1 VKFDPARRGRPW
13 WKKGMGMSRGGLYEF
28 CGDVLESESLA
39 ECSGRLAADSS
50 IMHDLG
56 GIGVE
61 NVSCVVVVVMV
72 VVRRR
77 ASLGWD
83 GGSWLAIFPARCH
96 LGP

>member
-1 VKFDPARRGRPW
+1 
-13 WKKGMGMSRGGLYEF
+13 
-28 CGDVLESESLA
+28 
-39 ECSGRLAADSS
+39 
-50 IMHDLG
+50 MHDLG

-61 NVSCVVVVVMV
+61 NVSCVVVVMVV

-77 ASLGWD
+77 RANLGWD